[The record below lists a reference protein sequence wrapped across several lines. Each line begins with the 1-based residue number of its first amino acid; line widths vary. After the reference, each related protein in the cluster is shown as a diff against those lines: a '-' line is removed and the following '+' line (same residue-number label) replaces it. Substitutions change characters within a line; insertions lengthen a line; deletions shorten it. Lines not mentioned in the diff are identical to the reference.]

1 MAQLALQQ
9 DLMDKLERAVFVR
22 WADDR
27 GDGVRADAIA
37 VERTAL
43 TAELS
48 LLFGPAIRLL
58 VEAEILSVHV
68 GENNSFPGIM
78 APVRNVAVD
87 DEFGI
92 TLDVEPDYQDT
103 VVWTD

>member
-1 MAQLALQQ
+1 MAKPALPQ
-9 DLMDKLERAVFVR
+9 DCIDKLERAVFLR

-27 GDGVRADAIA
+27 GDAVRADEIA
-37 VERTAL
+37 DERTAL

-58 VEAEILSVHV
+58 VEAEILFVHV
-68 GENNSFPGIM
+68 GENAAFPEVL
-78 APVRNVAVD
+78 APINNVAVD

-92 TLDVEPDYQDT
+92 SLDCEPEPSK
-103 VVWTD
+103 